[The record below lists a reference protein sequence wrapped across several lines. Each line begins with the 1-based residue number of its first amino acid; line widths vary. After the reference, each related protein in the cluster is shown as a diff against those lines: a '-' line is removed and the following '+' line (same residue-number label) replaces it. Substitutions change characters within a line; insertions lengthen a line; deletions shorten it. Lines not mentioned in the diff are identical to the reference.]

1 MGQKKENDE
10 VEIDLRELFGVIM
23 SKWVVVLLVTFLFGV
38 LAFAYA
44 RLMVTPQYRSTAS
57 IYVIN
62 QRNSDA
68 LTYTDLQA
76 GLQLTDDYKVI
87 IKGRSVLEKV
97 IYSKGLSMSYE
108 QLAGKVSVSADENS
122 RVVNISVTDPD
133 PYVAREL
140 ADAVCAAA
148 SEKIIDVTGVS
159 AVNVMEEAYIP
170 TAPFSPNA
178 KKTAVLG
185 MAVGFI
191 LSVGLI
197 LLFYLL
203 NDSINTPDDV
213 EKYLGLSTLGSI
225 PMTEHEKEKKLKRSG
240 KKNEQK
246 KR

>member
-10 VEIDLRELFGVIM
+10 VEIDLRELFGVIL

-108 QLAGKVSVSADENS
+108 QLAGKVSVSAYENS

-159 AVNVMEEAYIP
+159 AVKLEKANIP
-170 TAPFSPNA
+170 TAPFSPNTR
-178 KKTAVLG
+178 KTTVLG

-213 EKYLGLSTLGSI
+213 EKYLGLSTLGAI

-240 KKNEQK
+240 KKTEQK